1 MASYLSRLA
10 LRGAGMAPGVASSA
24 RYAASDAS
32 FQSGG
37 NAAALD
43 ADALPHPVHVPSA
56 PAPQTVQRAP
66 QPNVG
71 SPAPTAAAVGSTV
84 GATAVSAVP
93 TPPAQSS
100 AEGHVPVAPWSS
112 PVAAMPDSQPT
123 ANLPTRP
130 MVEPTA
136 SVAMPV
142 HVTDRGVLSG
152 TPLQQIPRPT
162 FTDLVSATVTAQPAG
177 EEVGTPVQAADAGT
191 RSVAEF
197 APMPVRG
204 PQHSPAS
211 MASELSRVVQRND
224 EQTGSS
230 PMAAVLPAMAR
241 ADPTQTRTEGH
252 GGRIIHVHIGSIEVQ
267 PSPTP
272 AAPAPA
278 PAPAAYMPAAGQASS
293 AGFEQHHRLR
303 SYASWES

>member
-24 RYAASDAS
+24 RYAASDDS

-43 ADALPHPVHVPSA
+43 ADALPHSVHLPSS

-66 QPNVG
+66 QPYVA
-71 SPAPTAAAVGSTV
+71 SPTPAALTVAPVAA
-84 GATAVSAVP
+84 SAVP
-93 TPPAQSS
+93 APPAQSL
-100 AEGHVPVAPWSS
+100 AAAHVPVVPWPS
-112 PVAAMPDSQPT
+112 PIAAMPDSQPM
-123 ANLPTRP
+123 AILPTRLT
-130 MVEPTA
+130 VEPPA
-136 SVAMPV
+136 SVAMSL
-142 HVTDRGVLSG
+142 HATDQGVLPG
-152 TPLQQIPRPT
+152 TPVQQTPRPAL
-162 FTDLVSATVTAQPAG
+162 TDLVSAMVTVQPAG
-177 EEVGTPVQAADAGT
+177 EDVGTPVQAADAGT

-197 APMPVRG
+197 APMPLRG
-204 PQHSPAS
+204 PLHSPAS
-211 MASELSRVVQRND
+211 MASDLSRVVQRND

-267 PSPTP
+267 PSPPP
-272 AAPAPA
+272 AAPAVA
-278 PAPAAYMPAAGQASS
+278 PAPAAYTPAVGQASS
-293 AGFEQHHRLR
+293 AGFEQHRRLR
-303 SYASWES
+303 SYASWER